1 MSLEELLSIEPDK
14 FNSIVF
20 EQFINDKGL
29 GKVTKNEL
37 DKIVDTFGIRVFYNT
52 NFDNVYGLVNTD
64 DTNRSMK
71 FWTKAIGVMTIFIL
85 LMTDVHDLLYDV
97 NHRILTELLICTL
110 YEGAFLMP
118 KRRDIMAKRTR
129 IELTLF
135 QCPICKKKYFSYQ
148 ARMCCPECTKE
159 KEESDG
165 AK

>member
-85 LMTDVHDLLYDV
+85 LMTAAMMFMTYSMM
-97 NHRILTELLICTL
+97 LTT
-110 YEGAFLMP
+110 G
-118 KRRDIMAKRTR
+118 
-129 IELTLF
+129 
-135 QCPICKKKYFSYQ
+135 S
-148 ARMCCPECTKE
+148 
-159 KEESDG
+159 
-165 AK
+165 